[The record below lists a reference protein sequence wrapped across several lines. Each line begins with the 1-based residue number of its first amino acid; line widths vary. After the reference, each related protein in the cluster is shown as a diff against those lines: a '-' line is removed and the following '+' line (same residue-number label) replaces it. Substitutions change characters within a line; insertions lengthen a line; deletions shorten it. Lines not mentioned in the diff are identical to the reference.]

1 MSACRLARGPGPRE
15 SSGVGKDADGLDSI
29 PEGLAGPLRDFL
41 RHMGLGR
48 GCSGH
53 TLRAYES
60 DLRTLLAAAAQDG
73 AAALADID
81 LALLRRWLGRQ
92 SEAGLARSTV
102 ARRAASVRSF
112 TAWARREGLIE
123 VDPAL
128 RLMAPKRE
136 RHLPEVLHRGQVE
149 RLVGSLGTAAGEHAA
164 DDPLPLRDYAVVELL
179 YASGIRVGELVGL
192 DVDDVDLDRR
202 VLRVLGK
209 GDKERSVP
217 FGIPA
222 EEALRRWL
230 SARGRL
236 ATPESGPAL
245 FLGRRGRRLGQRQ
258 AREIVD
264 RALRDLG
271 DTSASGP
278 HVLRHTAATHGA
290 DLRSVQE
297 LLGHASL
304 ATTQLYT
311 HVSVERLR
319 ASYQASHPRA

>member
-1 MSACRLARGPGPRE
+1 MGT
-15 SSGVGKDADGLDSI
+15 DADAPERM
-29 PEGLAGPLRDFL
+29 PEGLEGPLRDFI
-41 RHMGLGR
+41 RHLGLGR
-48 GCSGH
+48 GRSAH

-60 DLRTLLAAAAQDG
+60 DLRSLLTAAAETG
-73 AAALADID
+73 ATALGDID

-92 SEAGLARSTV
+92 SEAGLARSTI

-112 TAWARREGLIE
+112 TAWAHREGLIE
-123 VDPAL
+123 ADPAL
-128 RLMAPKRE
+128 RLLAPKRE
-136 RHLPEVLHRGQVE
+136 RHLPEVLHPGQVE
-149 RLVGSLGTAAGEHAA
+149 RLVGSLDADAAEGTGE
-164 DDPLPLRDYAVVELL
+164 DPIPARDLAVIELL
-179 YASGIRVGELVGL
+179 YASGTRIGELVGL

-202 VLRVLGK
+202 VLRVIGK
-209 GDKERSVP
+209 GNRERSVP

-222 EEALRRWL
+222 ERALRRWL
-230 SARGRL
+230 AVRGRL
-236 ATPESGPAL
+236 AAPGAGPAL
-245 FLGRRGRRLGQRQ
+245 VLGRRGSRLGQRQ

-264 RALRDLG
+264 RALRGLG

-278 HVLRHTAATHGA
+278 HVLRHTAATHLLDGGA

-297 LLGHASL
+297 ILGHASL

>member
-1 MSACRLARGPGPRE
+1 MGTDAEPEPIPGGLEAPL
-15 SSGVGKDADGLDSI
+15 KDFI
-29 PEGLAGPLRDFL
+29 

-48 GCSGH
+48 GRSMH
-53 TLRAYES
+53 TLRAYEA
-60 DLRTLLAAAAQDG
+60 DLRCLLTAAAEDG
-73 AAALADID
+73 ASSIGDID
-81 LALLRRWLGRQ
+81 LAMLRRWLGRQ

-112 TAWARREGLIE
+112 AAWAHREGLIE
-123 VDPAL
+123 GNPAL
-128 RLMAPKRE
+128 RLLAPKRE
-136 RHLPEVLHRGQVE
+136 RHLPEVLHKGQVD
-149 RLVGSLGTAAGEHAA
+149 RLVGSLESEAAVAAG
-164 DDPLPLRDYAVVELL
+164 DDPVPARDLAVVELL
-179 YASGIRVGELVGL
+179 YASGTRVGELVGL
-192 DVDDVDLDRR
+192 DVDDVDLGRR

-209 GDKERSVP
+209 GNKERSVP

-222 EEALRRWL
+222 EAALRRWL
-230 SARGRL
+230 ALRGRL
-236 ATPESGPAL
+236 VTPESGPAL
-245 FLGRRGRRLGQRQ
+245 FLGRRGGRLGQRQ

-264 RALRDLG
+264 RALRGLG

-278 HVLRHTAATHGA
+278 HALRHTAATHLLDGGA

-297 LLGHASL
+297 ILGHASL